1 MLDAFFANPIY
12 KKCREGIL
20 CTIDLSIVLVSFFLA
35 YFSKVDFNLYRL
47 GTIDALSIAVALIVV
62 LIVYTLSFL
71 IFRIHK
77 SLWKYIGLVEAFRI
91 GLSVFC
97 ASLVLTLAVLFSSLN
112 GFYISVIFIAGLLTI
127 LLMFNVRLVYRL
139 LRKYA
144 SKLNDEGPRENVIIV
159 GAGDGG
165 YILSKEIAQNDKMNV
180 NVVGFADDKRV
191 NKVINGQ
198 RVLGSTYDLP
208 ELVTKY
214 QINTAYIAIPSATK
228 AEIRRINDICQ
239 SLKLKTKIMKE
250 ADTLLED
257 EGTSVKHPIADISIE
272 DLLGRGEIKLQQ
284 EEIGSYIGN
293 RVIAVTGAGGSIG
306 SELCRQIVR
315 FKPKQLV
322 MIDINEN
329 SLYML
334 EQEFNRNKVHDV
346 MSKEIE
352 ILSLIVSIR
361 DYAAMNQVFKQYQPE
376 VVFHAAAHK
385 HVPLMETRPQEAIK
399 NNVFGTNNVIQAC
412 IKNKV
417 SRFIMISTD
426 KAVNPTNVMGA
437 TKRMTE
443 MLLQANGDN
452 GVTKMA
458 AVRFGNVLGS
468 NGSVIPIFKQQIAEG
483 GPVTITDKN
492 IVRYFMTIPEAAQ
505 LVLQAGYYADKGEIF
520 VLDMGEP
527 VKILDLAEK
536 MIRLSGYKPY
546 EDIDIIE
553 IGLRPGEKMYEELHL
568 SGETRT
574 KTKNDLIFRNNV
586 MGIEKAEL
594 EKKLE
599 RLSAAL
605 KEECARAEYRSLM
618 LELISSDKQSV
629 ASTH

>member
-47 GTIDALSIAVALIVV
+47 GTIDALSIAVALIVI
-62 LIVYTLSFL
+62 LIIYTLSFL

-165 YILSKEIAQNDKMNV
+165 YILSKEIAQNEKMNV

-257 EGTSVKHPIADISIE
+257 EGTSAKHPIADISIE

-452 GVTKMA
+452 GITKMA